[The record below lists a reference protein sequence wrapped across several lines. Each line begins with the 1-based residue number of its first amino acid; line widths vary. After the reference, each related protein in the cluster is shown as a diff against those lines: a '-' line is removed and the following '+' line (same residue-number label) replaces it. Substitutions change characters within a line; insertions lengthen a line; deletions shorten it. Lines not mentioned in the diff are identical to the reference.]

1 MKSEKQQPENW
12 EKNQYKT
19 AGADVSDAGSGADD
33 HCCTGIFDD
42 SDLRRKEEDDM
53 LKKFTESM
61 RERVQMFVAEMQAET
76 GLSVVEMILILVVII
91 ALVLIFKTQLTTLV
105 NDIFEK
111 ITSESAGI

>member
-1 MKSEKQQPENW
+1 M
-12 EKNQYKT
+12 
-19 AGADVSDAGSGADD
+19 
-33 HCCTGIFDD
+33 
-42 SDLRRKEEDDM
+42 LR
-53 LKKFTESM
+53 KFTESM

-76 GLSVVEMILILVVII
+76 GLSVVEMILIVVII

>member
-1 MKSEKQQPENW
+1 M
-12 EKNQYKT
+12 
-19 AGADVSDAGSGADD
+19 
-33 HCCTGIFDD
+33 
-42 SDLRRKEEDDM
+42 LR
-53 LKKFTESM
+53 KFTESM

-76 GLSVVEMILILVVII
+76 GLSVVEMILIFVII